1 MNDFRYILKSH
12 VRIQKFQ
19 REDQELF
26 KKQRNVEYL
35 NFKINILKQSYAVS
49 LKWYM
54 NIQRFMHEKFEYFD
68 SLFHGAID
76 LKKNNY
82 LILFE
87 WYKK

>member
-49 LKWYM
+49 LK
-54 NIQRFMHEKFEYFD
+54 
-68 SLFHGAID
+68 
-76 LKKNNY
+76 
-82 LILFE
+82 
-87 WYKK
+87 

>member
-12 VRIQKFQ
+12 VRVQKFQ

-26 KKQRNVEYL
+26 KKQKNVEYL

-54 NIQRFMHEKFEYFD
+54 NIQRFMHGRN
-68 SLFHGAID
+68 LNI
-76 LKKNNY
+76 
-82 LILFE
+82 LIL
-87 WYKK
+87 YLKVLSIKKKLLDIV